1 MAAPLTMDQV
11 SVLVVDDEAGIA
23 MLCKRVLT
31 RAGYSV
37 ASFTDPHQGIDFVR
51 ENHLDLLLV
60 DIRMPEVDGFEV
72 INRVQQLQPD
82 IAVLVMT
89 GYGTVETAI
98 RALHQG
104 VDGLI
109 LKPFGQGSELMDA
122 VSNALGSKQ
131 QKRDAARTQ
140 ALRPLFSLS
149 ESLLSETGRDRL
161 LDLIM
166 NAVCGYLKCLH
177 AGYYQGSPPAGLMLQ
192 TQRGRVFPAPI
203 EQVINQVDSRAN
215 AVLVNPTS
223 PGASDYRSVL
233 QELQIGSAMFVPV
246 IRPNFHSVLY
256 AARDPQDAPFK
267 ESDFE
272 MFQILAR
279 QAAAALENSRLY
291 AEQVEYVRKIEDSQ
305 KALIQSEKMAAAGR
319 LTASIAHEINN
330 PLQGVQNC
338 LHLADRDDVTPE
350 KRKEYIDLARAELE
364 RLMLTVQRM
373 LEFYR
378 PDSAA
383 MEKVNF
389 GEALEHVLLL
399 MSKQFSERKIELKVD
414 IPAHLPPVLAVNS
427 QVQQVFINL
436 ILNALDAMSAGG
448 LLEIRAQAVKRGV
461 EITFQDSG
469 PGIPPGQQAS
479 IFEPFFS
486 TKSSGTGLGLTV
498 SYNII
503 TAHGGSLE
511 VVPGHGPGA
520 CFRLFLPTGGK
531 R

>member
-1 MAAPLTMDQV
+1 MDSI
-11 SVLVVDDEAGIA
+11 SVLVVDDEPGIA
-23 MLCKRVLT
+23 MLCKRVLS
-31 RAGYSV
+31 RSGFSV
-37 ASFTDPHQGIDFVR
+37 VSFTEPRAAIDYIR
-51 ENHLDLLLV
+51 ENPLDLLLV

-72 INRVQQLQPD
+72 IQYAQQLQPD

-109 LKPFGQGSELMDA
+109 LKPFDQGSELLTAAKDA
-122 VSNALGSKQ
+122 LAGKQ

-140 ALRPLFSLS
+140 ALRPLFSIS
-149 ESLLSETGRDRL
+149 ESLLSETGRERL

-166 NAVCGYLKCLH
+166 NAICGYLRCPH
-177 AGYYQGSPPAGLMLQ
+177 AGYFQGAMPQDLALQ
-192 TQRGRVFPAPI
+192 VQRGRSFSTAI
-203 EQVINQVDSRAN
+203 KDIAIQVDAEASST
-215 AVLVNPTS
+215 LVNANGLNPS
-223 PGASDYRSVL
+223 KYKRDLRDL
-233 QELQIGSAMFVPV
+233 EIGSAMFVPV
-246 IRPNFHSVLY
+246 IRPNFHCVLY

-279 QAAAALENSRLY
+279 QAAAAMENSRLY

-319 LTASIAHEINN
+319 LTASIAHEVNN
-330 PLQGVQNC
+330 PLQSVQNC
-338 LHLADRDDVTPE
+338 LHLAGREDLPAD
-350 KRKEYIDLARAELE
+350 KRKEYFDLARSELE

-378 PDSAA
+378 PDAA
-383 MEKVNF
+383 STEKVNL
-389 GEALEHVLLL
+389 GEALDRVLAL
-399 MSKQFSERKIELKVD
+399 MSKQLSERRIDLIVEVSSQ
-414 IPAHLPPVLAVNS
+414 LPPVQAVNS
-427 QVQQVFINL
+427 QIQQIFINL
-436 ILNALDAMSAGG
+436 ILNAMDAMPEGG
-448 LLEIRAQAVKRGV
+448 KLEIHAQPVRRGV

-469 PGIPPGQQAS
+469 PGISPEQQAN

-498 SYNII
+498 SYNIV

-511 VVPGHGPGA
+511 VVPGRGPGA